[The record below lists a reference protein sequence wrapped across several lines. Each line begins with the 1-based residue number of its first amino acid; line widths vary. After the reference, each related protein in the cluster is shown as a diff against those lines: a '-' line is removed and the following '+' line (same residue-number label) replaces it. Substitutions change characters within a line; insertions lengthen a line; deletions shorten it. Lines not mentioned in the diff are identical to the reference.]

1 MSSSSG
7 RAQAEPVVALVCVAV
22 LCVALAGYATASEAV
37 LPTADRDHAPSV
49 LAVVTDELVRNA
61 VADPGRLESAAGA
74 SPLAVNATLTVGNE
88 TWQVGPVPPARADAA
103 SRPVA
108 VRTDHGTVALGTLR
122 VVAW

>member
-22 LCVALAGYATASEAV
+22 LCVALGGYAAASHAV
-37 LPTADRDHAPSV
+37 LPSTDRDHAPAV
-49 LAVVTDELVRNA
+49 LAAVADELVRNA
-61 VADPGRLESAAGA
+61 VADPGRLEPAAAA
-74 SPLAVNATLTVGNE
+74 SPLGVNATLTVGNE

-108 VRTDHGTVALGTLR
+108 VRTRPGTVALGTLR